1 MIDGVENALILPLS
15 HNNAYL
21 LMCKHNLQHNKSIIC
36 IRISF
41 AWAQFIFFLQQCH
54 SQFKRQTNYYRQFT
68 FRSYKLCHRVCKCS
82 WPGKRKPRSPQ
93 HDTQQSAT
101 PSSALGDKPN
111 TPCSKQRLI
120 LRNPVIMQ

>member
-41 AWAQFIFFLQQCH
+41 AWAQFIFFLQPFYNATANLTGKPIIIGNLH
-54 SQFKRQTNYYRQFT
+54 FALTNCVTVYANVLGQANA
-68 FRSYKLCHRVCKCS
+68 
-82 WPGKRKPRSPQ
+82 SPI
-93 HDTQQSAT
+93 HHNMT
-101 PSSALGDKPN
+101 PSNQLHRLLHLVTNQIHHVRNSA
-111 TPCSKQRLI
+111 
-120 LRNPVIMQ
+120 